1 MTEEDTY
8 LRAKLTE
15 IKGSID
21 RMTDLLNRM
30 IEIIAKI
37 TEVETATS
45 DLALAVAANGEK
57 IDEVMKKISNLSVAA
72 PTGSTTPG
80 GGLADKRAVSSLQAV
95 LENLESQIREGVIAS
110 DLAVKISE
118 AADTIE
124 QRGGTGQLVLKM
136 NRWGRILKTYGRVDT
151 ISPTDLRKLRDDLKE
166 WHKEVGKL
174 R

>member
-21 RMTDLLNRM
+21 RLTDLLNRM
-30 IEIIAKI
+30 IEVIAKI

-45 DLALAVAANGEK
+45 DLALAVAANSEK
-57 IDEVMKKISNLSVAA
+57 IDEVLKKISSISIAA
-72 PTGSTTPG
+72 PAGTTAG
-80 GGLADKRAVSSLQAV
+80 GTLSDKQAVSSLQAV

-110 DLAVKISE
+110 DLAVKIGE
-118 AADTIE
+118 AADAME
-124 QRGGTGQLVLKM
+124 QRGGTGPLILKM

-151 ISPTDLRKLRDDLKE
+151 ISPTDLKKLRDDLKE
-166 WHKEVGKL
+166 WQKEVAQL